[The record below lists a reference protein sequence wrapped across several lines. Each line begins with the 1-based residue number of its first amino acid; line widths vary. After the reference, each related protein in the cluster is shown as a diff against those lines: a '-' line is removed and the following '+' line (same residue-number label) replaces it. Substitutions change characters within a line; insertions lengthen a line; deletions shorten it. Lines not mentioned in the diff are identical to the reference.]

1 MMNSDQKFEV
11 GDFVRWDTGDHHICH
26 RPERWIFG
34 IVAPLRI
41 DRDRHGGC
49 PVKFR
54 SSNVA
59 VRLTTGYT
67 FYLKKEDVELIAKA
81 KR

>member
-1 MMNSDQKFEV
+1 MTAKEFKI
-11 GDFVRWDTGDHHICH
+11 GDLVKYETRPGWD
-26 RPERWIFG
+26 IFG

-81 KR
+81 QR